1 RAICLKLLICSR
13 GYLPLLLPIHILP
26 PLPAPTGPA
35 AGVHGGRAA
44 QRRRLPGGHRA
55 PSAARRSPGSGPR
68 LLAGPACVCR
78 CFEALW
84 GGQLGGV
91 ASLFSF
97 PLGWWETRRM
107 ALSPLIGATR
117 QGDEA
122 YGVRARV
129 CR

>member
-1 RAICLKLLICSR
+1 MAHTALLQSLVSAVAAADPDI
-13 GYLPLLLPIHILP
+13 PP

-35 AGVHGGRAA
+35 AGIHGGHDAP
-44 QRRRLPGGHRA
+44 RRRLPGGHRA

-78 CFEALW
+78 CLEALW

-97 PLGWWETRRM
+97 PLGWW
-107 ALSPLIGATR
+107 
-117 QGDEA
+117 
-122 YGVRARV
+122 
-129 CR
+129 